1 MCLDTLDYTNISI
14 TVFPERI
21 TFMMTVT
28 TVEVADL
35 DLDLTYEYECFQ
47 QSSGFSL
54 FLLVGSLLRD
64 LHITQ
69 IRSTKPH

>member
-1 MCLDTLDYTNISI
+1 MSLFIFDNVLSQLVASASLREMCLDTLDYRNISI

-35 DLDLTYEYECFQ
+35 DFDLTYEYECF
-47 QSSGFSL
+47 
-54 FLLVGSLLRD
+54 
-64 LHITQ
+64 
-69 IRSTKPH
+69 